1 MASGVASFLLATAL
15 FLVHSHANLAGLAP
29 EGQTAPGF
37 SYSGNNGPDKW
48 GSLSPIY
55 APCSKG
61 KWQSPIDIDKD
72 KVVLNK
78 TLKPLVS
85 NYYPTNATLVDRG
98 YNVGVLFGN
107 AGVLIVDGKN
117 YTLLQMHWHIPS
129 EHKINGVSYALS
141 LSLSLSLSLVFLGE
155 TQNRILSKD
164 YQYPEIRRRDMAR
177 YAAELHLVH
186 KASDGGFSVVAVLYK
201 LGHPDPIVAKVQRKL
216 SELEEEVRARHEV
229 VAQVAV
235 GTFETQKLKRH
246 PHKYYRYGGSL
257 TTPPCSE
264 SVIWHVLAKV
274 RSISREQVEALDAPL
289 ESTCKRNC
297 RPVQPLNGR
306 RVELFDELA

>member
-1 MASGVASFLLATAL
+1 MASGVASFFLATAL
-15 FLVHSHANLAGLAP
+15 FLAHSHANSAGLAP
-29 EGQTAPGF
+29 EGLEAVPGF

-61 KWQSPIDIDKD
+61 KWQSPINIDKD
-72 KVVLNK
+72 KV
-78 TLKPLVS
+78 
-85 NYYPTNATLVDRG
+85 
-98 YNVGVLFGN
+98 VLFGN
-107 AGVLIVDGKN
+107 AGVLLVDGKN

-129 EHKINGVSYALS
+129 EHKINGV
-141 LSLSLSLSLVFLGE
+141 
-155 TQNRILSKD
+155 T
-164 YQYPEIRRRDMAR
+164 

-216 SELEEEVRARHEV
+216 SELEKEVRSRHEV

-306 RVELFDELA
+306 RVELFDDQLA

>member
-1 MASGVASFLLATAL
+1 MASGVASFFLATAL
-15 FLVHSHANLAGLAP
+15 FLAHSHANLAGLAP
-29 EGQTAPGF
+29 EGLEAVPGF

-85 NYYPTNATLVDRG
+85 NYYPTNATLVD
-98 YNVGVLFGN
+98 
-107 AGVLIVDGKN
+107 
-117 YTLLQMHWHIPS
+117 P
-129 EHKINGVSYALS
+129 
-141 LSLSLSLSLVFLGE
+141 
-155 TQNRILSKD
+155 
-164 YQYPEIRRRDMAR
+164 
-177 YAAELHLVH
+177 ELHLVH

-216 SELEEEVRARHEV
+216 SELEKEVRSRHEV

-306 RVELFDELA
+306 RVELFDDQLA

>member
-1 MASGVASFLLATAL
+1 MASGVASFFLATAW

-29 EGQTAPGF
+29 EGLETAPGF

-55 APCSKG
+55 APCSNG
-61 KWQSPIDIDKD
+61 KWQSPIDIEKD

-85 NYYPTNATLVDRG
+85 NYYPTNATLVDHG

-129 EHKINGVSYALS
+129 EHKINGVS
-141 LSLSLSLSLVFLGE
+141 
-155 TQNRILSKD
+155 
-164 YQYPEIRRRDMAR
+164 

-216 SELEEEVRARHEV
+216 SELEKEVRARHKV